1 MLAWEKCG
9 AGRLAE
15 AEWKE
20 KSAGGRTAAGGGPAI
35 LAGTRD
41 QFRERQ
47 ARLAQAQERPAQLI
61 LGQATGW
68 LICLRGANRWEEF
81 RWQKRDNSEI
91 HSSDLMTRERK
102 QSAKNRRC
110 FGTFGFLFKNGLN
123 GKLNLCLFTLCV
135 SRSFSVSYLRVLF
148 RSNLHNVQTSKIL
161 SQTCWKKTCFP
172 EERRAKVLGSLLRN
186 PNSLYPELL
195 L

>member
-41 QFRERQ
+41 QFREHP

-68 LICLRGANRWEEF
+68 LIGLRGANRWEEF

-110 FGTFGFLFKNGLN
+110 CGTFGFLFKNGLN
-123 GKLNLCLFTLCV
+123 GNPKLCLRLSACP
-135 SRSFSVSYLRVLF
+135 RSFAVSYLRVSF
-148 RSNLHNVQTSKIL
+148 RSNLHNVQTSEIL
-161 SQTCWKKTCFP
+161 SQTCRKQTCFA
-172 EERRAKVLGSLLRN
+172 EERRAEVLLRN
-186 PNSLYPELL
+186 PNSL
-195 L
+195 